1 MTSRNFY
8 YHEGKGDKPPSVKV
22 SYMAGMTAINEW
34 ICPQHQGF
42 PKSKADRYWRAHG
55 GLRPFPRTVMEWL
68 ERQAELRDTV
78 EISVKPRDRY
88 WDVIGHV
95 VGAANDNRQAAVN
108 DNSRSKWEED
118 MDDFVPF

>member
-1 MTSRNFY
+1 
-8 YHEGKGDKPPSVKV
+8 
-22 SYMAGMTAINEW
+22 MAGMTAINEW